1 MSDELQNLIKLA
13 GSGTA
18 PLLAAWAVYR
28 IGRLE
33 ARIDAL
39 AAALGAA
46 PRQRRQLAAKILSL
60 IGLILPMSHP

>member
-1 MSDELQNLIKLA
+1 MSPELKELINLA

-33 ARIDAL
+33 ARMDAL
-39 AAALGAA
+39 VTALGAPPA
-46 PRQRRQLAAKILSL
+46 QRRGILRSL
-60 IGLILPMSHP
+60 ITLLPLWFTRP